1 MALKHVMINDI
12 ISDHA
17 ARMQNLKKY
26 YPFFVLSETTFSQ
39 YKEGKYG
46 FLDMGYITMASLR
59 FLINEN
65 NFHEKD
71 ISYEEYES
79 FMSELLRRDF
89 GLDEP
94 KEEEK
99 QLILHIFDKLKND
112 GRAFEFKFYN
122 PDTKS
127 SQIARVKLIDSR
139 IENGQV
145 LYTITA
151 EGIEFYLDTKE
162 VKDESKINVSQLL
175 LEKMI
180 TSNNFKGGID
190 VVKRINAQVIKLKA
204 EKENVLKLLGMD
216 IFEGNKAYTEYMDTI
231 AKWFSE
237 EQKLF
242 AKNKAL
248 VDKAIKKAEF
258 ENNQPQDPDK
268 TGDGG
273 AKLLRSKALE
283 EISSLENELKKTI
296 YNHSQLIAETMELTQ
311 LADKIIGQAKLRKL
325 RPVFDFRQSLVNI
338 MKQDNPALMAHVV
351 MPLFAPRIEK
361 TFSIKSIDNML
372 TLKSE
377 DKAKGEKVEKA
388 VLDLD
393 FMYEDELLDKKIGE
407 NFSKLFVQLLD
418 QIKKWNKLSLKEY
431 NGILEIKFGKEI
443 YENRDYYSFL
453 VHLAGKKEYDMAAIL
468 KKQDT
473 LLEEM
478 VVANMS
484 KDEKESYGD
493 MAFTIEFNHV
503 DGRPVEIELGALGE
517 HPGEPDRFVVTD
529 MNFERRQG

>member
-1 MALKHVMINDI
+1 
-12 ISDHA
+12 
-17 ARMQNLKKY
+17 
-26 YPFFVLSETTFSQ
+26 
-39 YKEGKYG
+39 
-46 FLDMGYITMASLR
+46 
-59 FLINEN
+59 
-65 NFHEKD
+65 
-71 ISYEEYES
+71 
-79 FMSELLRRDF
+79 
-89 GLDEP
+89 
-94 KEEEK
+94 
-99 QLILHIFDKLKND
+99 
-112 GRAFEFKFYN
+112 
-122 PDTKS
+122 
-127 SQIARVKLIDSR
+127 
-139 IENGQV
+139 
-145 LYTITA
+145 
-151 EGIEFYLDTKE
+151 
-162 VKDESKINVSQLL
+162 
-175 LEKMI
+175 
-180 TSNNFKGGID
+180 
-190 VVKRINAQVIKLKA
+190 
-204 EKENVLKLLGMD
+204 
-216 IFEGNKAYTEYMDTI
+216 
-231 AKWFSE
+231 
-237 EQKLF
+237 
-242 AKNKAL
+242 KNKAL

-258 ENNQPQDPDK
+258 ENNQTNEPDK
-268 TGDGG
+268 TGEGG

-325 RPVFDFRQSLVNI
+325 RPVFDFRQSLTNI

-351 MPLFAPRIEK
+351 MPLFAPRIDK

-453 VHLAGKKEYDMAAIL
+453 VHLAGKREYDMAAIL

-484 KDEKESYGD
+484 KDEKESYKD
-493 MAFTIEFNHV
+493 MAFIIEFNHV

-529 MNFERRQG
+529 MNFERRLG